1 MSIFYIFLALWV
13 SAGIVQT
20 YVTLRLLT
28 TVGAEV
34 LVKSWNYSDRPDLND
49 KFKEYRAEGGLER
62 FSRKQC
68 YYAFILIFGVWG
80 VLLGAISAVKH
91 KFQPHPKWVQLMK
104 EVNRYNP
111 VNRF

>member
-1 MSIFYIFLALWV
+1 MSIFYVILALWI
-13 SAGIVQT
+13 SAGIVQS

-34 LVKSWNYSDRPDLND
+34 LIKSWNYKDRPELND
-49 KFKEYRAEGGLER
+49 KFKELRAEGILESL
-62 FSRKQC
+62 SRKQC
-68 YYAFILIFGVWG
+68 YYAFVLVFGFWG
-80 VLLGAISAVKH
+80 VLFGGYSAFKY
-91 KFQPHPKWVQLMK
+91 KLKPAPKWVALMK

>member
-1 MSIFYIFLALWV
+1 MTVVYIILALWI
-13 SAGIVQT
+13 SAGLVQT

-34 LVKSWNYSDRPDLND
+34 LIKSWKYTDRPEINQ
-49 KFKEYRAEGGLER
+49 KFKELRADGVLETL
-62 FSRKQC
+62 SRKQC
-68 YYAFILIFGVWG
+68 YYAFIVIFGLVG
-80 VLLGAISAVKH
+80 ILFGATSAIKH
-91 KFQPHPKWVQLMK
+91 RFQPHPKWVLLMK